1 VLLVVCSVAAADAG
15 EVRRDIPATELASY
29 CVHALTAAAS
39 SDEVAAQERL
49 VEVCL
54 QGLLPP
60 QSSDL

>member
-1 VLLVVCSVAAADAG
+1 VLLVVCSVAAANAG